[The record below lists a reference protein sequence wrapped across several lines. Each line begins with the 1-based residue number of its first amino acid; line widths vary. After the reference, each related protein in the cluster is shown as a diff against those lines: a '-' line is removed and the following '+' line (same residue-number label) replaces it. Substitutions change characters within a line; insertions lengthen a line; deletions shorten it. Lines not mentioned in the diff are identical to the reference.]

1 MLKSQLVCCTLSMAG
16 IPKMVLTKDLFDYLI
31 VDEACQCTEPA
42 TLIPFQLCPKRVI
55 LVGDQNQL
63 PATTF
68 SDNSNRTNFCRS
80 LFERLLQSGYDKT
93 MLTIQYRMHPSI
105 RKFPSDQFYDG
116 LIHDHESIMARQ
128 LPPQLQDLAQFFG
141 SRMIFFD
148 VQHAIETV
156 DDKSKCNY
164 GEAEFTQR
172 LVELIAHS
180 AAERGSL
187 KPIKGQIGVISPYK
201 SQVRQLKNRLG
212 PLCRSHECSLQ
223 DTIEVNTVDAFQG
236 REKDIIIFNC
246 VRSND
251 APTLKSALGFLIDER
266 RLNVA
271 ITRPKFFLFVVGNAR
286 TLSQSEVWKNMIEY
300 CRSSETASKLV
311 ELPSPSHYATHLDL
325 KDLIHSSSTKSHKR
339 TQPEATPQVHGP
351 PVDYSLFATDHSPV
365 QKRQRVAST

>member
-148 VQHAIETV
+148 VQHAMETV

-180 AAERGSL
+180 AAKRGSL

-212 PLCRSHECSLQ
+212 PLCRSHDCSLQ

-271 ITRPKFFLFVVGNAR
+271 ITRPKFFLLVVGNAK
-286 TLSQSEVWKNMIEY
+286 TLS
-300 CRSSETASKLV
+300 
-311 ELPSPSHYATHLDL
+311 
-325 KDLIHSSSTKSHKR
+325 
-339 TQPEATPQVHGP
+339 
-351 PVDYSLFATDHSPV
+351 
-365 QKRQRVAST
+365 